1 MRKLELTT
9 RIIQKHLCA
18 KLNCDVD
25 SGNAGQLREAL
36 NDLAD
41 KDVTAVFLDL
51 SDVRKMDSAGIAVL
65 VEIHELMKK
74 RNKRLALIHTPEAVH
89 GMLEL
94 MGVFEMYSDLD
105 AGMKAAG
112 QKAKRLHDS
121 TRLLG

>member
-1 MRKLELTT
+1 MHKLELTT
-9 RIIQKHLCA
+9 RVIQKNLCA

-25 SGNAGQLREAL
+25 SGNAVPLREAL
-36 NDLAD
+36 LALAD
-41 KDVTAVFLDL
+41 QALATLFLDL
-51 SDVRKMDSAGIAVL
+51 SEVRKMDSAGIAVL
-65 VEIHELMKK
+65 VETHERLK
-74 RNKRLALIHTPEAVH
+74 RNNRRLALVHTPEAVH

-105 AGMKAAG
+105 AGLNAAA